1 MYRFHVDVDVPP
13 AVGVKMT
20 RIGPDG
26 GGGGKTH
33 SLLFAFLIIGV
44 VLGFSFLAS
53 AKPQKFKLTI
63 EGGRL
68 SKPIEVTDPQIL
80 ELSYFRL
87 PAPQPPDGLHGY
99 RISIYFRVSD
109 DEIRRMAVLY
119 YYPNVP
125 GAQGFIYSPF
135 QGEAWDVRDLG
146 KVVSE
151 GRPRRWSYASPQW
164 EQAIKP
170 LIANAE
176 RAEATNHS
184 PQR

>member
-87 PAPQPPDGLHGY
+87 PAPQPPDGRSCTTILTCQE
-99 RISIYFRVSD
+99 RRDLFTRRFRGRLGTFG
-109 DEIRRMAVLY
+109 ILARLL
-119 YYPNVP
+119 
-125 GAQGFIYSPF
+125 
-135 QGEAWDVRDLG
+135 VRDGL
-146 KVVSE
+146 E
-151 GRPRRWSYASPQW
+151 GGRTLRPSGSRQSNR
-164 EQAIKP
+164 
-170 LIANAE
+170 
-176 RAEATNHS
+176 
-184 PQR
+184 